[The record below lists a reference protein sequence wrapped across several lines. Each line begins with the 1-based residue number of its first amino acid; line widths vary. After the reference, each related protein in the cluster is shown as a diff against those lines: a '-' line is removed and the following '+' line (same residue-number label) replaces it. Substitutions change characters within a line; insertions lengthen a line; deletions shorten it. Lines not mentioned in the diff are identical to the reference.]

1 MQVNIMV
8 AIVLIVA
15 MFKMISGFKR
25 GMVKELVSTITLVL
39 LCIVLGVLAY
49 GIKSYLNG
57 QFISVVVAVVII
69 ALLCTVHHF
78 INVVLFPAKLLAKLP
93 VVKSVDKL
101 LGVVLGIVE
110 VVFLLWTI
118 YSLLTVF
125 DVGLIE
131 EKILHYTQDNEIL
144 RWIYR
149 NNYLIGW
156 VNQLIAKI
164 GV

>member
-1 MQVNIMV
+1 M
-8 AIVLIVA
+8 
-15 MFKMISGFKR
+15 
-25 GMVKELVSTITLVL
+25 
-39 LCIVLGVLAY
+39 
-49 GIKSYLNG
+49 
-57 QFISVVVAVVII
+57 VII